1 MPTIRN
7 AEVPGV
13 IEGLGQVAKCKLPVA
28 GKLRVVKVTRALQA
42 HWQDVLAVR
51 DELVREIAAPPAI
64 AGWIQ
69 IFGDSADGDLK
80 VRFPNGTIKTIQTN

>member
-1 MPTIRN
+1 MDHSDTSIALSAAR
-7 AEVPGV
+7 
-13 IEGLGQVAKCKLPVA
+13 Q
-28 GKLRVVKVTRALQA
+28 RA
-42 HWQDVLAVR
+42 V
-51 DELVREIAAPPAI
+51 I